1 MVATPRL
8 QFYRIRISRQPPI
21 KPQESGGL
29 LPRATSMSAKSSPLI
44 TRIHRISFVSPTP
57 IGDARYN
64 LSDYII
70 TTIRMK
76 IFGIDLCRYK
86 DLFGRP
92 REGAHA
98 YRIFDI
104 AVVDVAAT
112 VVVAFIIARIF
123 GVAFWKSLV
132 ALFLVGIISHRMFCV
147 RTTVDKWVFPK
158 V

>member
-1 MVATPRL
+1 
-8 QFYRIRISRQPPI
+8 
-21 KPQESGGL
+21 
-29 LPRATSMSAKSSPLI
+29 
-44 TRIHRISFVSPTP
+44 
-57 IGDARYN
+57 
-64 LSDYII
+64 
-70 TTIRMK
+70 MK

-86 DLFGRP
+86 DIFGRP

-132 ALFLVGIISHRMFCV
+132 VLFLVGIISHRMFCV
-147 RTTVDKWVFPK
+147 RTTVDKWVFANVK
-158 V
+158 EVVA